1 MGDSE
6 AQDTRRLSLTCWCLF
21 VGAQHNLPG
30 FRVCRRNVPP
40 ALASRK
46 IEVELLFVMPGP
58 VRGPQ
63 PSVRRVEVD
72 GPVAHEMPLS
82 L

>member
-6 AQDTRRLSLTCWCLF
+6 AQDTRRLSFTCWCLF
-21 VGAQHNLPG
+21 VGVQHNLPG
-30 FRVCRRNVPP
+30 FRVCRRKIPP

-46 IEVELLFVMPGP
+46 LDVEPLLVVPGL

-63 PSVRRVEVD
+63 HSVRRVDVD
-72 GPVAHEMPLS
+72 GPVAHEKPLT

>member
-63 PSVRRVEVD
+63 PSVRRVDVD
-72 GPVAHEMPLS
+72 GPVAHEKPLS